1 MEIELLRNAD
11 TFNAIF
17 AYIKIMSSTATL
29 YFSESRMYAQILD
42 SAHVSICE
50 VSLPAAWF
58 DSYKVPAGRAP
69 LSVGINVSV
78 LSRVL
83 SVREKDQCI
92 RLTYTPGAEI
102 LEIHIVGGAATK
114 RFAIHT
120 VCIELDSVLIPDS
133 EYQAEFTL
141 QSSVLCNIVSQLK
154 MFGDTVGIVCSES
167 VVSLAAENELGAM
180 KVDLIIDELTAFA
193 IEEECCVTSSF
204 SLNYIFAFLSL
215 HAKISKYI
223 EVKLSAESPI
233 QLVYFVGV
241 DATVRFYL
249 APKIM
254 D

>member
-1 MEIELLRNAD
+1 MEIEVFRNAD
-11 TFNAIF
+11 SFNAIF

-29 YFSESRMYAQILD
+29 YFSESRMYLQVLD
-42 SAHVSICE
+42 TSHISIAE

-58 DSYKVPAGRAP
+58 DSYKVPAASRAP
-69 LSVGINVSV
+69 LSIGINVSV

-102 LEIHIVGGAATK
+102 LEIHIVGGAASK
-114 RFAIHT
+114 HFCIHT
-120 VCIELDSVLIPDS
+120 VCIELDTVLIPDS

-180 KVDLIIDELTAFA
+180 KVGLIIDELTAFA
-193 IEEECCVTSSF
+193 IEEECCVTNSY

-223 EVKLSAESPI
+223 EVKLSAECPL

-241 DATVRFYL
+241 DATLRFFL
-249 APKIM
+249 APKLE
-254 D
+254 